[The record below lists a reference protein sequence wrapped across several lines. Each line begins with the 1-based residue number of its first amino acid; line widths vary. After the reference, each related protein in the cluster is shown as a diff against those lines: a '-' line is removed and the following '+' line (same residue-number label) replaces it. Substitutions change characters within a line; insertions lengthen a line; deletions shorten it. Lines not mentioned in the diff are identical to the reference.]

1 LENTTPAGPDA
12 PAKGDLPAFSCYHQ
26 KNTLTREARLLTG
39 RILFIDDDAAGRE
52 VALFN
57 LRKAGYEVT
66 PAEDG
71 AQGLSAFA
79 ASPFD
84 LVITDLKMPGVP
96 GMEVLRKIHAG
107 SPDVPVLVIT
117 AFGNVETAVAA
128 MKEGAYDFIGKP
140 FHRDQLLLAVEKA
153 LDRRRLATEV
163 RDLRI
168 RATGVG
174 RDVVSV
180 SAAMRRLLEVADRV
194 AATEATVLITGESG
208 TGKEVLARRIHVRSP
223 RAEGPFV
230 AVNCAAI
237 PSELLESELFGHA
250 RGAFTGAVRDRAGR
264 FLQASGGTLFL
275 DEVGEI
281 PTGLQ
286 GKLLRAVQE
295 RVVDAVGADAP
306 VPVDVRILAA
316 TNRDLRA
323 RIRDGS
329 FREDLYYRLNV
340 VELAVP
346 PLRERPDDIP
356 PLVERFVSEFAAG
369 REIAVPDA
377 VVAELS
383 GRPWPGNVR
392 ELRNACERMVILCRG
407 DEVSLDDLPPAP
419 GGPDAGGPEDA
430 SAPFPALPPGGLSLV
445 DLEKRVIE
453 RALRMKG
460 GNITQAAQ
468 FLRVPRHI
476 LVYRIEK
483 YGLRR
488 DG

>member
-1 LENTTPAGPDA
+1 MP
-12 PAKGDLPAFSCYHQ
+12 
-26 KNTLTREARLLTG
+26 G
-39 RILFIDDDAAGRE
+39 RILFIDDDPAGRE

-66 PAEDG
+66 AAEDG

-84 LVITDLKMPGVP
+84 LVITDLKMPGIP
-96 GMEVLRKIHAG
+96 GMEVLRKVRAG

-153 LDRRRLATEV
+153 LERRRLAAEV
-163 RDLRI
+163 HDLRI
-168 RATGVG
+168 RAAGVG
-174 RDVVSV
+174 REVVSV

-194 AATEATVLITGESG
+194 AVTDATVLVTGESG
-208 TGKEVLARRIHVRSP
+208 TGKEILARRIHVRSR

-237 PSELLESELFGHA
+237 PGELLESELFGHA

-264 FLQASGGTLFL
+264 FRQASGGTLFL
-275 DEVGEI
+275 DEVAEI
-281 PTGLQ
+281 PPALQ
-286 GKLLRAVQE
+286 GKLLRALQE
-295 RVVDAVGADAP
+295 RVVDAVGSDAP
-306 VPVDVRILAA
+306 VPVDVRIVAS

-340 VELAVP
+340 VELSVP

-356 PLVERFVSEFAAG
+356 PLVRRFVSEFAGG
-369 REIAVPDA
+369 REIAVPAA
-377 VVAELS
+377 VIEELS
-383 GRPWPGNVR
+383 ARPWPGNVR
-392 ELRNACERMVILCRG
+392 ELKNACERMVILCRG
-407 DEVSLDDLPPAP
+407 DEVSLDDLPPVPRAP
-419 GGPDAGGPEDA
+419 GEGAAEDA
-430 SAPFPALPPGGLSLV
+430 SASYPPLPAEGLSLV

-453 RALRMKG
+453 RALRLKG
-460 GNITQAAQ
+460 WNVTQAAL
-468 FLRVPRHI
+468 FLRIPRHI
-476 LVYRIEK
+476 LVYRIGK

-488 DG
+488 DA

>member
-1 LENTTPAGPDA
+1 MA
-12 PAKGDLPAFSCYHQ
+12 
-26 KNTLTREARLLTG
+26 G
-39 RILFIDDDAAGRE
+39 RILFIDDDPAGRE

-57 LRKAGYEVT
+57 LRKAGYEVAA
-66 PAEDG
+66 AEDG
-71 AQGLSAFA
+71 TEGLSAFA

-84 LVITDLKMPGVP
+84 LVITDLKMPGIP

-163 RDLRI
+163 HDLRI
-168 RATGVG
+168 RASGVG

-194 AATEATVLITGESG
+194 AATDATVLITGESG
-208 TGKEVLARRIHVRSP
+208 TGKEVLARRIHVLSL

-230 AVNCAAI
+230 AVDCAAI
-237 PSELLESELFGHA
+237 PAELLESELFGHA

-264 FLQASGGTLFL
+264 FRQASGGTLFL
-275 DEVGEI
+275 DEVAEI
-281 PTGLQ
+281 PPALQ
-286 GKLLRAVQE
+286 GKLLRALQE

-316 TNRDLRA
+316 TNRDLPS

-346 PLRERPDDIP
+346 PLRERPEDIP
-356 PLVERFVSEFAAG
+356 PLVRRFVSEFAAG
-369 REIAVPDA
+369 REITVPAA
-377 VVAELS
+377 VVVELS
-383 GRPWPGNVR
+383 RRPWPGNVR
-392 ELRNACERMVILCRG
+392 ELKNACERMVILCRG
-407 DEVSLDDLPPAP
+407 DEVIPRRSAARAARRSRGRRGGTFRRVAAASGRGTLPGGSREARDRARAAPEGGEHHAGGFVPADPPAHP
-419 GGPDAGGPEDA
+419 RLPDREIRA
-430 SAPFPALPPGGLSLV
+430 SPRCLTARGAAS
-445 DLEKRVIE
+445 R
-453 RALRMKG
+453 KG
-460 GNITQAAQ
+460 CWRSCG
-468 FLRVPRHI
+468 RSS
-476 LVYRIEK
+476 
-483 YGLRR
+483 RR
-488 DG
+488 GWCSQRGSPVS

>member
-1 LENTTPAGPDA
+1 MP
-12 PAKGDLPAFSCYHQ
+12 
-26 KNTLTREARLLTG
+26 G
-39 RILFIDDDAAGRE
+39 RILFIDDDPSGRE

-57 LRKAGYEVT
+57 LRKAGHEVT
-66 PAEDG
+66 AAGDG
-71 AQGLSAFA
+71 AGGLSAFA
-79 ASPFD
+79 AAPFD
-84 LVITDLKMPGVP
+84 VVITDLKMPGIP
-96 GMEVLRKIHAG
+96 GMEVLRKIRAG

-168 RATGVG
+168 RASGVG
-174 RDVVSV
+174 RDVVAV

-194 AATEATVLITGESG
+194 AATEATVLMTGESG
-208 TGKEVLARRIHVRSP
+208 TGKEILARRIHVRSP

-237 PSELLESELFGHA
+237 PAELMESELFGHA
-250 RGAFTGAVRDRAGR
+250 RGAFTGAVRDRPGR
-264 FLQASGGTLFL
+264 FRQASGGTLFL
-275 DEVGEI
+275 DEVAEI
-281 PTGLQ
+281 PPALQ
-286 GKLLRAVQE
+286 GKLLRALQE
-295 RVVDAVGADAP
+295 RV
-306 VPVDVRILAA
+306 VDVRILAA
-316 TNRDLRA
+316 TNRDLPA

-329 FREDLYYRLNV
+329 FRDDLYYRLNV

-356 PLVERFVSEFAAG
+356 PLVRRFVSEFAAG
-369 REIAVPDA
+369 REVTVPDA

-383 GRPWPGNVR
+383 GRPWPGTVR

-407 DEVSLDDLPPAP
+407 DEVSIDDLPPAP
-419 GGPDAGGPEDA
+419 RGGDADDA
-430 SAPFPALPPGGLSLV
+430 SGPIPPLPAEGLSLV
-445 DLEKRVIE
+445 DLEKKVIE
-453 RALRMKG
+453 GALRMKG
-460 GNITQAAQ
+460 GNITQAAAY
-468 FLRVPRHI
+468 LRIPRHI
-476 LVYRIEK
+476 LVYRIGK